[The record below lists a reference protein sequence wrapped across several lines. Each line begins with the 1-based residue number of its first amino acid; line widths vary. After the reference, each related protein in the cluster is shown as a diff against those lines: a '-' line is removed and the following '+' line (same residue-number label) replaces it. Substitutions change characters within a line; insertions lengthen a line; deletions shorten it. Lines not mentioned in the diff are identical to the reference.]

1 MEAVSELFLFRLL
14 LTFIDRTDVNRTLQM
29 KANQYKF
36 EIDAKKFREYFG
48 IAYTDNLGNVFKQFY
63 SHFNDFVPQVLCQNF
78 DDETKLAVINKLN
91 HNDREDVNNVC
102 CYAARRNGKPNGI
115 QYHRTPFNRDK
126 TKLLRKSLFDMLGND
141 DTISFCYRAENPLS
155 DIEIYE
161 NFTRQYGIR

>member
-1 MEAVSELFLFRLL
+1 MAEATTSIGGSTSR
-14 LTFIDRTDVNRTLQM
+14 
-29 KANQYKF
+29 
-36 EIDAKKFREYFG
+36 
-48 IAYTDNLGNVFKQFY
+48 
-63 SHFNDFVPQVLCQNF
+63 QNF